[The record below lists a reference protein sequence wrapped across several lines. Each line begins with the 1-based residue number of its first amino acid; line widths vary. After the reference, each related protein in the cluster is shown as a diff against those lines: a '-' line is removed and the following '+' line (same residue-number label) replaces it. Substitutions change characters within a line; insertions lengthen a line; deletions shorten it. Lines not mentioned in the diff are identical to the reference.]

1 MLALRHLQ
9 PIASGHLRQ
18 VYQHPEHADLLV
30 KVMREDAIDE
40 RWARAPWYRR
50 LARTGPYA
58 SFVREFKEYVASRRY
73 APDSPSPLARIAGL
87 EDTDL
92 GLGQVVEKVRGADG
106 GLAPTLNAWVRRD
119 GFTPA
124 MRAALDELLESLLA
138 HNVIA
143 GDLHAWNVVYG
154 SDSRGGPRLV
164 MIDGFGEKNTI
175 PHCSMSRRHN
185 ASRTRYKF
193 ARMVA
198 RTMATPRTP
207 STASADP

>member
-9 PIASGHLRQ
+9 PVASGHIRRI
-18 VYQHPEHADLLV
+18 YRHPDAPDLLV
-30 KVMREDAIDE
+30 KVLREDAIE
-40 RWARAPWYRR
+40 QRWRAAPWYRR

-58 SFVREFKEYVASRRY
+58 GFVREFKEYVASRRY
-73 APDSPSPLARIAGL
+73 AMHSPSPLARVAGL

-92 GLGQVVEKVRGADG
+92 GLGLVVEKVRGADG
-106 GLAPTLNAWVRRD
+106 GLAPTLDAWVRRD
-119 GFTPA
+119 GFTPQVQAA
-124 MRAALDELLESLLA
+124 MDAFLASMLE

-164 MIDGFGEKNTI
+164 MIDGFGEKNFI

-185 ASRTRYKF
+185 AHRTRYKF
-193 ARMVA
+193 GKMLE
-198 RTMATPRTP
+198 RTKATPRG
-207 STASADP
+207 